1 MPNRSLLSWC
11 LLLPM
16 VLSQPAL
23 AAPPVLKGDAKA
35 GQSKALSC
43 FACHG
48 EKGVSPN
55 PLWPNLAGQK
65 QEYMLKQINAFKAGE
80 RKDPLMAPQVAML
93 ALKDLEDITAYFSS
107 LK

>member
-1 MPNRSLLSWC
+1 MPNQSTILGSIVFS
-11 LLLPM
+11 M
-16 VLSQPAL
+16 SFGMQTL
-23 AAPPVLKGDAKA
+23 AAPPPVKGDAKA
-35 GQSKALSC
+35 GQGKAITC

-48 EKGVSPN
+48 EKGISPN

-65 QEYMLKQINAFKAGE
+65 QEYMLKQINAFKSGE

-93 ALKDLEDITAYFSS
+93 SAKDLEDITAYFSS